1 MPASDGHA
9 LVMKSTVPCGTGAN
23 VKRIFRERDKTGFSY
38 VSCPEFLKEGSAVGD
53 FLHPDRVVVGD
64 DRDWAGDAVVEL
76 YRPLLGAE
84 HGGEGPG
91 ALVRTDI
98 ASAEMVKLASNAFL
112 ATKISFI
119 NEIANVC
126 EEVGA
131 DVVEVAQGMGLDGR
145 IGPKFLQAGLGYGGS
160 CFTKD
165 VSALKL
171 LAGNSGYHFQLLN
184 AVIEVN
190 ELQKRRVV
198 SKLQRH
204 LGPLAGKRVALLGLA
219 FKPNTDDMRGASSLV
234 LAARLQAEG
243 AHVRAFDPIAEA
255 EARKLMPQLDYAR
268 VGSGRP
274 RRRRRRG
281 ARHRV
286 ARVPGAGLARGRRG
300 DAREPGDRRSQRPRR
315 RRRAR
320 RGARLRRDRTGLMQA
335 VILVGGEGT
344 RLRPLT
350 STVPKPVVPLVDRP
364 FIVYMLEWLRAHG
377 IEDVIMSCGF
387 LATSVRNVLGDGSG
401 LGIRLRFVEE
411 PDPRGTAGA
420 LKFAESMLDERFLL
434 LNGDVLTDLDLT
446 AQLAQH
452 ERTGARA
459 TLALVPVEDP
469 TAYGLVH
476 LAEDRS
482 VRDFV
487 EKPSSDQI
495 DTNLISAGAYVLE
508 REVLELVPAERAV
521 SIEREVWPL
530 LIGNG
535 LYGYPSESYWLDIGT
550 PERYLQ
556 GTFDIIEG
564 RVRTAVG
571 ELVGSDYLSV
581 APDAQVQGR
590 VVPPAVLERGVRVAA
605 GAQVGSLV
613 VLGEGVTIGAGATVE
628 RAVVLNGAEIGAGC
642 TLRDCI
648 VAAGCRVGEG
658 THISGSAV
666 LGEGVTV
673 GAHNMVTRGARIFP
687 GVTLPDGALR
697 FS

>member
-1 MPASDGHA
+1 
-9 LVMKSTVPCGTGAN
+9 
-23 VKRIFRERDKTGFSY
+23 
-38 VSCPEFLKEGSAVGD
+38 
-53 FLHPDRVVVGD
+53 
-64 DRDWAGDAVVEL
+64 
-76 YRPLLGAE
+76 
-84 HGGEGPG
+84 
-91 ALVRTDI
+91 
-98 ASAEMVKLASNAFL
+98 
-112 ATKISFI
+112 
-119 NEIANVC
+119 
-126 EEVGA
+126 
-131 DVVEVAQGMGLDGR
+131 
-145 IGPKFLQAGLGYGGS
+145 
-160 CFTKD
+160 
-165 VSALKL
+165 
-171 LAGNSGYHFQLLN
+171 
-184 AVIEVN
+184 
-190 ELQKRRVV
+190 
-198 SKLQRH
+198 
-204 LGPLAGKRVALLGLA
+204 
-219 FKPNTDDMRGASSLV
+219 
-234 LAARLQAEG
+234 
-243 AHVRAFDPIAEA
+243 
-255 EARKLMPQLDYAR
+255 
-268 VGSGRP
+268 
-274 RRRRRRG
+274 
-281 ARHRV
+281 
-286 ARVPGAGLARGRRG
+286 
-300 DAREPGDRRSQRPRR
+300 
-315 RRRAR
+315 
-320 RGARLRRDRTGLMQA
+320 MQA

-350 STVPKPVVPLVDRP
+350 STVPKPLVPLVDRP
-364 FIVYMLEWLRAHG
+364 FIVYMIEWLRAHG

-387 LATSVRNVLGDGSG
+387 LATSVRNVLGNGSG

-469 TAYGLVH
+469 SAYGLVH

-482 VRDFV
+482 VSGFV
-487 EKPSSDQI
+487 EKPGPDHQEGGAGGVRTPVGRAPLESY
-495 DTNLISAGAYVLE
+495 TNLISAGAYVLE
-508 REVLELVPAERAV
+508 REVLELVPSERNV

-530 LIGNG
+530 LIGHG
-535 LYGYPSESYWLDIGT
+535 LYGFPSESYWLDIGT

-564 RVRTAVG
+564 KVRTAVG

-590 VVPPAVLERGVRVAA
+590 VVPPAVLERGVHVAA

-613 VLGEGVTIGAGATVE
+613 VLGQGVQIGAGATVE
-628 RAVVLNGAEIGAGC
+628 RTVIMNGAEIGAGC

-658 THISGSAV
+658 TQITGSAV

-673 GAHNMVTRGARIFP
+673 GAHNVVTRGARIFP